1 MHGRAFMLYMLS
13 GADGRGGAALL
24 ELALLI
30 LPGKTQ
36 ARHGAGK
43 GGPGHLH
50 LPHTLFLAKPF
61 FSPASGFLRPAHV
74 YILRPF
80 AGLHKYNGA
89 AVINLDKSLGTDR
102 LPPSSLMRSVP
113 TTIGATKGAW
123 SARMDTCP
131 SGASNINASTSPI

>member
-1 MHGRAFMLYMLS
+1 MLYMLS

-80 AGLHKYNGA
+80 AGLHKDNGA
-89 AVINLDKSLGTDR
+89 AVINLDKSLGTER
-102 LPPSSLMRSVP
+102 LPPLGVLSDAQRAVQVATVFLVRSAQEAGKN
-113 TTIGATKGAW
+113 TYGE
-123 SARMDTCP
+123 
-131 SGASNINASTSPI
+131 